1 MVQVLRET
9 IKVTLLILF
18 IVWSVLVITDP
29 SPARALHLK
38 VDKIYKEKS
47 SLHKGLTREER
58 DRYMEYLRT
67 VNGYP
72 NDSLFTEELP

>member
-1 MVQVLRET
+1 MERVLKET
-9 IKVTLLILF
+9 IKVTLLLLF
-18 IVWSVLVITDP
+18 VVWSVLVITDP
-29 SPARALHLK
+29 SPASALQLK
-38 VDKIYKEKS
+38 VDKIYEEKS
-47 SLHKGLTREER
+47 NLHKSLTREER

>member
-1 MVQVLRET
+1 MVRVLKET
-9 IKVTLLILF
+9 IKVTLLALF

-29 SPARALHLK
+29 EPARALHQK
-38 VDKIYKEKS
+38 VDKIYKEKR

-58 DRYMEYLRT
+58 NEYMEYLRT

-72 NDSLFTEELP
+72 NDSLYEKELP